1 MLRVE
6 HECELVDTH
15 EDMLFLPDRSIFQK
29 ALDALRYLLMASD
42 KNPGA
47 RKYLRSR
54 ASIIW
59 EKRRHLRNYRYII
72 HPFSM
77 LRYSY
82 HILLKQI
89 SLYNVLKIYIYNI
102 CNVYILSIKMLN

>member
-6 HECELVDTH
+6 HECELAEKH
-15 EDMLFLPDRSIFQK
+15 EDVLFLADRTFFQK
-29 ALDALRYLLMASD
+29 VVDVLHFSIMASD
-42 KNPGA
+42 KNPGS

-54 ASIIW
+54 ASIIS

-77 LRYSY
+77 LRYF
-82 HILLKQI
+82 
-89 SLYNVLKIYIYNI
+89 YIYFVNKLFY
-102 CNVYILSIKMLN
+102 NLF